1 MRLAAV
7 FAIVLG
13 MVFIG
18 DAAGR
23 AARASESLSFSADI
37 NAEPMGRRALDLLTS
52 AAPEVAAI
60 RGSFPSVARG
70 ELNADGTP
78 EIFLRLDFSPEF
90 CPLGCTPLV
99 FVFARHDESLRMIA
113 RFAAFQVRMADDV
126 TSGVRDLM
134 VYADPKNDFIWTRY
148 VWTPVSHRYEP
159 YRIDSRGLSVPSL
172 PAPDG
177 G

>member
-18 DAAGR
+18 GTPGR
-23 AARASESLSFSADI
+23 AARASESLSFSADM
-37 NAEPMGRRALDLLTS
+37 NADPMGQRALDLLTS
-52 AAPEVAAI
+52 AVPEIAAI
-60 RGSFPSVARG
+60 RGSVPSVARG

-78 EIFLRLDFSPEF
+78 EIFLRFDFSPEF

-99 FVFARHDESLRMIA
+99 FVFAGNEESLRMIA
-113 RFAAFQVRMADDV
+113 RFPAFQVRMADDV

-159 YRIDSRGLSVPSL
+159 YRVDSRGLSAPAPL
-172 PAPDG
+172 APDG